1 MMKLEQLK
9 KLVINALEDLKAGD
23 IKVLDVRGLSNVTDL
38 MVIASGTSDRQVKSL
53 ASNVVEQAKQKGHPP
68 IGVEGDQVGEWAL
81 VDLGDVVVH
90 IMLPTVRDFYNLEKL
105 WSDAGQMEVADPA
118 RAEADAKLSAGRKK
132 SLRG

>member
-9 KLVINALEDLKAGD
+9 KLVVTALEDLKASD

-38 MVIASGTSDRQVKSL
+38 MVIASGNSDRQVKAL
-53 ASNVVEQAKQKGHPP
+53 ANNVIEEAKQKGHPP
-68 IGVEGDQVGEWAL
+68 IGVEGEQVGEWAL

-105 WSDAGQMEVADPA
+105 WSDAGQLEVVDPA
-118 RAEADAKLSAGRKK
+118 RAEADAKLAAGRKK
-132 SLRG
+132 ILRR